1 MASLARI
8 LIFSGMGIFV
18 AGVLLWLVARSGFK
32 GLPGDV
38 HVESRHISFYF
49 PIVTCLVLSALATL
63 ALWIWQWLS
72 RK

>member
-1 MASLARI
+1 MATLARI
-8 LIFSGMGIFV
+8 LILSGTGLLL
-18 AGVLLWLVARSGFK
+18 AGVLLWLVARAGFM

-38 HVESRHISFYF
+38 HVETRNISFYF

-72 RK
+72 RR